1 MHGIR
6 ARLVLTVAAAA
17 AAAGLV
23 LADAAT
29 DALFVETSELR
40 QLPILRPVKSSALS
54 RASIE
59 QKVLAIF
66 KEQTTPDEI
75 RASEL
80 AMKRLGL
87 VPDDFNLQRTQTAL
101 LTEQLA
107 GLYDPQAREFY
118 LADWIDPMLQQP
130 VIVHELTHALQDQ
143 HFELRRLTEWPRGD
157 SDARLAAHSLVE
169 GDATLAM
176 THYVLQ
182 KPDVAASYLRSLQNT
197 PKMPVFESVPRA
209 VREAL
214 TFPFVQGLQFAT
226 ALYGRGGWKTVTAAY
241 DPLPQS
247 TEQIL
252 HLDKYDAREPPV
264 KIRLP
269 DVAAALGPGWKRLDS
284 DVSGEAGY
292 QVILD
297 QFLMAP
303 AESRRAA
310 AGWGGDRYDVYERS
324 GEAIVIQM
332 TAWDTEADAA
342 EFATAYA
349 KRTSLR
355 YPGGGR
361 TGVTLERRDVR
372 VLVVEGLPAS
382 ADPNAL
388 TRALWGQTASR

>member
-1 MHGIR
+1 MGGCR
-6 ARLVLTVAAAA
+6 ARLVLTLAAVAATV
-17 AAAGLV
+17 GLA

-29 DALFVETSELR
+29 DALFVETSALR
-40 QLPILRPVKSSALS
+40 QLPIVRPVKSTALS

-66 KEQTTPDEI
+66 REQTTADQI

-80 AMKRLGL
+80 AMKTLGL
-87 VPDDFNLQRTQTAL
+87 VPADFDLQRTQVAL

-118 LADWIDPMLQQP
+118 LADWIDLTLQQP

-143 HFELRRLTEWPRGD
+143 HFDLRRLTEWPRGD
-157 SDARLAAHSLVE
+157 SDAQLAAHSLVE

-176 THYVLQ
+176 TQYVLQ
-182 KPDVAASYLRSLQNT
+182 KPEVAASYLRSLQNA

-209 VREAL
+209 LREGL

-226 ALYGRGGWKTVTAAY
+226 ALYGRGGWTAVTAAY
-241 DPLPQS
+241 EPLPQS
-247 TEQIL
+247 SEQIL

-264 KIRLP
+264 RITLP
-269 DVAAALGPGWKRLDS
+269 DVAARLGRGWTRLDS

-297 QFLMAP
+297 QFLLAP

-310 AGWGGDRYDVYERS
+310 AGWGGDRFDVYERS
-324 GEAIVIQM
+324 GEAVVIQM
-332 TAWDTEADAA
+332 TAWDTETDAT
-342 EFATAYA
+342 EFAAAYA

-355 YPGGGR
+355 DPGVQA
-361 TGVTLERRDVR
+361 GVTVERRGTR
-372 VLVVEGLPAS
+372 VLVIEGQPAS
-382 ADPNAL
+382 ADAAAL
-388 TRALWGQTASR
+388 TAQIWEQMSPR

>member
-1 MHGIR
+1 MPGIR
-6 ARLVLTVAAAA
+6 ARLVLAVAAAA

-23 LADAAT
+23 LADAVT
-29 DALFVETSELR
+29 DALFAETSELR
-40 QLPILRPVKSSALS
+40 QLPILRPVRSTALS

-59 QKVLAIF
+59 QKVLATF

-75 RASEL
+75 RAAEL

-87 VPDDFNLQRTQTAL
+87 VPGDFDLQRTQTAL

-118 LADWIDPMLQQP
+118 LADWIDPTLQQP

-143 HFELRRLTEWPRGD
+143 HFELRRLTGWPRGD

-176 THYVLQ
+176 TQYVLQ
-182 KPDVAASYLRSLQNT
+182 KPEVAASYLRSLQNT

-226 ALYGRGGWKTVTAAY
+226 ALYGRGGWKAVTAAY
-241 DPLPQS
+241 DPLPLS

-264 KIRLP
+264 KITLP

-310 AGWGGDRYDVYERS
+310 AGWGGDRYDIYER
-324 GEAIVIQM
+324 GGQAVVVQM
-332 TAWDTEADAA
+332 TAWDTEADAT
-342 EFATAYA
+342 EFAAAYA

-355 YPGGGR
+355 YPGGGA
-361 TGVTLERRDVR
+361 TGVTIEQHGIR
-372 VLVVEGLPAS
+372 VLVIEGRPAS
-382 ADPNAL
+382 ADPAAL
-388 TRALWGQTASR
+388 SRRLWEQTASR